1 MIDNQKL
8 ASKKTVVNNKQ
19 QDLRSEAE
27 VLVSS
32 LRTVPMFNS
41 VTFNKDQYV
50 SVNSLPNMLND
61 LYRFCVV
68 GNLILRIDTTFELVD
83 GLWLTDTTYTNEALV
98 DLKGKQS
105 RVSWSFLL
113 AFPKDK
119 RELSQVRWRT
129 GYPKTRAAGSKKDG
143 P

>member
-1 MIDNQKL
+1 M
-8 ASKKTVVNNKQ
+8 
-19 QDLRSEAE
+19 
-27 VLVSS
+27 SS

-68 GNLILRIDTTFELVD
+68 GNSIPRIDTTFELVD

-98 DLKGKQS
+98 DLKGKHPE
-105 RVSWSFLL
+105 FPG
-113 AFPKDK
+113 PKDQG
-119 RELSQVRWRT
+119 ELSQVRWRT
-129 GYPKTRAAGSKKDG
+129 GYPKTRAAGSKKDR